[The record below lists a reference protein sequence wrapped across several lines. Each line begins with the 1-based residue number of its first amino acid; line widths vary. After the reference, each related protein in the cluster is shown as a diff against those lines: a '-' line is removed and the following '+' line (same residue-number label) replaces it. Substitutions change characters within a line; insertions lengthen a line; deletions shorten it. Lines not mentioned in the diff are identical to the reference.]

1 MEIGLYVLIALVLL
15 ALVVVK
21 KTIVII
27 PQSETKIIERLGR
40 YYATLKP
47 GINIIIPFI
56 DQAKTIVAV
65 TQQAPEA
72 RVKALEA
79 AGVEIIRAGSGAHVD
94 LKALLQ
100 KLGEREICSVF
111 VEGGGSVNFSLLEAG
126 LVDKVY
132 AFIAPKFIGG
142 REALT
147 PVEGEGFASL
157 GECVALTDVHVE
169 ELAGDIL
176 LMAYTK
182 R

>member
-1 MEIGLYVLIALVLL
+1 MY
-15 ALVVVK
+15 K
-21 KTIVII
+21 R
-27 PQSETKIIERLGR
+27 Q
-40 YYATLKP
+40 
-47 GINIIIPFI
+47 
-56 DQAKTIVAV
+56 
-65 TQQAPEA
+65 
-72 RVKALEA
+72 
-79 AGVEIIRAGSGAHVD
+79 VEIIRAGSGAHVD

-132 AFIAPKFIGG
+132 AFIAPKLVGG

-176 LMAYTK
+176 LTAYTK
-182 R
+182 RCCLLYTSRGCGLCGRHHECRRRWHESGTCIPAPKCAILIRISNL

>member
-1 MEIGLYVLIALVLL
+1 MRDG
-15 ALVVVK
+15 
-21 KTIVII
+21 
-27 PQSETKIIERLGR
+27 
-40 YYATLKP
+40 
-47 GINIIIPFI
+47 
-56 DQAKTIVAV
+56 QAKTIVAV

-132 AFIAPKFIGG
+132 VFIAPKLVGG

-157 GECVALTDVHVE
+157 RECVALTDVHVE

-176 LMAYTK
+176 LTAYTK